1 MPSKNPQVSI
11 RLNPEEFRFLEQWAE
26 NEFMNPTQL
35 VKIIVRR
42 AIAEQKAK
50 TNQSPNK
57 DK

>member
-11 RLNPEEFRFLEQWAE
+11 RLNPEEFSFLEQWAE

-42 AIAEQKAK
+42 AIAEQK
-50 TNQSPNK
+50 TRINQSK
-57 DK
+57 DKDK